1 MQTFRR
7 FLEERFVNLIH
18 DKTEKNKYAD
28 DLFSMLQASYA
39 KIGGIKGSGFMSP
52 KDMVDNIPF
61 WKLVRKNG
69 KIVAASFYKD
79 KKGRKSV
86 AACTDG
92 TPEGKIGLATIK
104 SQDFERAYSEV
115 SEKMLTFLRNNL
127 PKEYFMSKVIPF
139 EEEEKIS
146 GEPIERPKAG
156 DEEANILPDL
166 KEFFYTRLMGEERK
180 TKLMMGTPGKKI
192 Y

>member
-1 MQTFRR
+1 MQTFGR

-139 EEEEKIS
+139 EEVEKIS
-146 GEPIERPKAG
+146 DEPIERPKAG
-156 DEEANILPDL
+156 DEEVNHHPDL
-166 KEFFYTRLMGEERK
+166 KQFFYTRLIGGERK